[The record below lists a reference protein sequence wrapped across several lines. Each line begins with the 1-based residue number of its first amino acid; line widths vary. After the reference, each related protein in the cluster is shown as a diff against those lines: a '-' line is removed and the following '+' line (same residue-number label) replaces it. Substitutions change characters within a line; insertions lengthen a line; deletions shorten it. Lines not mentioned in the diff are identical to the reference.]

1 MEELESKALTAEESV
16 VKHRLRLKHIVEN
29 DGIRERNYHC
39 GVIEEDRCEED
50 LDIYEKGKNKLHF
63 SPRGRKR

>member
-1 MEELESKALTAEESV
+1 MEELKSKALTAEESV
-16 VKHRLRLKHIVEN
+16 VEHRLHLKHILEN

-39 GVIEEDRCEED
+39 GVIEDDRCEED
-50 LDIYEKGKNKLHF
+50 LSIYEKGKNKLYF

>member
-1 MEELESKALTAEESV
+1 MEELKSKVLTAEEIV
-16 VKHRLRLKHIVEN
+16 AKHRLRLKHIVEN

-39 GVIEEDRCEED
+39 GVIEEDRFEED
-50 LDIYEKGKNKLHF
+50 LDIYKKGKNKLHF

>member
-1 MEELESKALTAEESV
+1 MKELESKALTSEEKV
-16 VKHRLRLKHIVEN
+16 EKHRLYMKHIVEN

-50 LDIYEKGKNKLHF
+50 LDIFEKGKNKLYF